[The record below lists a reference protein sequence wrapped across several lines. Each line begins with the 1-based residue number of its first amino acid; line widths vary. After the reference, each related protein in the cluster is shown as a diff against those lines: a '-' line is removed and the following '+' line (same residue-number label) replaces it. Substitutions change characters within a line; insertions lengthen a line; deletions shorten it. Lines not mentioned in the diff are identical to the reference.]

1 MWKDFKN
8 GFLKKINKVFLSSII
23 FCLAIFFSFYQLGF
37 FSFEG
42 IKKAWGANNPD
53 STYSYDSTTGT
64 GTEADIL
71 LPAKLTKTDGE
82 FVLQL
87 QRTISDSE
95 KGVVDSA
102 KVTFSSLDT
111 KLVKKVKGKL
121 LLNAEGAGEVWYVFP
136 SNGKKIYAKD
146 GQAAYEILSA
156 TSIGIKSGDL
166 DKIKLGYDERLGQG
180 LVDTDSDGLP
190 DVLEEAIGSDKT
202 KADTDG
208 DGYSDLAEYKNG
220 YKLTDSNRYP
230 IDNGFANKLAGVYL
244 NVQNGT
250 AWYVNNGLRYYI
262 SPKNAYNAM
271 KFLSLGV
278 TIENLNK
285 IPVFSVSGQ

>member
-1 MWKDFKN
+1 MSKDFKN
-8 GFLKKINKVFLSSII
+8 GFLKKTNKVVLSSII

-42 IKKAWGANNPD
+42 IKKAWGAD
-53 STYSYDSTTGT
+53 DTDFAYSYVGIAETDA
-64 GTEADIL
+64 EAGNL

-87 QRTISDSE
+87 QRIISDSE
-95 KGVVDSA
+95 KGVVDYA
-102 KVTFSSLDT
+102 KVTFSALDA

-121 LLNAEGAGEVWYVFP
+121 LLNVEGAGEVWYVFP

-156 TSIGIKSGDL
+156 TSIGIKPSDL
-166 DKIKLGYDERLGQG
+166 DKIKLGYDERLSQG
-180 LVDTDSDGLP
+180 LVDTDNDGLP

-202 KADTDG
+202 KSDTDG
-208 DGYSDLAEYKNG
+208 DGYSDLTEYKSG
-220 YKLTDSNRYP
+220 YKLTGSSRYP
-230 IDNGFANKLAGVYL
+230 VDNGFANKLAGVYL

-271 KFLSLGV
+271 KFLSLGI
-278 TIENLNK
+278 TMENLNK
-285 IPVFSVSGQ
+285 IPVFNVSGK